1 MVAGPVLFLVIGLA
15 LVFIILS
22 TSVLKIHPFLSLLL
36 AALGVGIAVNMPVKQ
51 VVETI
56 STGFGSLMGYIGLVV
71 VLGTIIGVVLEKSG
85 AAHRIADLVLKALG
99 PQKPALSMSV
109 IGLVVGIPVFCD
121 SGFIILSGINRALAS
136 RSKVAKGTLSISL
149 ASGLYTSHTLI
160 PPTPGPIAA
169 AGNLGAA
176 NYLGTVI
183 LVGLAISV
191 PVVLVAYAY
200 ANWIGRKF
208 DGSRTAALPVAAPAA
223 SQQVAAPGLL
233 RSLAPILVPIVLI
246 SLASLVPFLPLPE
259 AWGAAL
265 GFLGLP
271 LVALLIGVFLCVFLL
286 PKWDSAYVSGWVGE
300 GILQAGP
307 ILILTG
313 AGGAFGAVLKATPI
327 SELVSHWI
335 TTGQHTGGYILVIS
349 FLIAAILKTSQGST
363 TSALV
368 ITSSMLSP
376 LMSTIGFASPLE
388 LSLLVMA
395 IGSGSMVVSH
405 ANDSFFWVV
414 TQFSGMPVKE
424 AYRGFTI
431 VTLLQGLTGLLVTLL
446 LFYLLV

>member
-1 MVAGPVLFLVIGLA
+1 MVEGPVLFLVIGLA
-15 LVFIILS
+15 LAFIILG
-22 TSVLKIHPFLSLLL
+22 TAVLKLHPFLTLLL
-36 AALGVGIAVNMPVKQ
+36 AALGVGIAVNMPAKQ

-56 STGFGSLMGYIGLVV
+56 SSGFGSLMGYIGLVV
-71 VLGTIIGVVLEKSG
+71 VLGSIIGVVLEKSG
-85 AAHRIADLVLKALG
+85 AAHRIADLVLRALG
-99 PQKPALSMSV
+99 PQRPALAMSL

-121 SGFIILSGINRALAS
+121 SGFIILSGINRALAARS
-136 RSKVAKGTLSISL
+136 RVSKGALTISL

-191 PVVLVAYAY
+191 PVGLVAYAY
-200 ANWIGRKF
+200 ANWIGR
-208 DGSRTAALPVAAPAA
+208 SATANFTEEPLPAVPAA
-223 SQQVAAPGLL
+223 DQPVGSPSLL
-233 RSLAPILVPIVLI
+233 TALAPILVPLALI
-246 SLASLVPFLPLPE
+246 SLASVVPFLALP
-259 AWGAAL
+259 APWAAAIN
-265 GFLGLP
+265 FLGLP
-271 LVALLIGVFLCVFLL
+271 LVALLIGVFLCAFLL
-286 PKWDSAYVSGWVGE
+286 PKWESTYVSGWVGE
-300 GILQAGP
+300 GIQQAGP

-313 AGGAFGAVLKATPI
+313 AGGAFGAVLKATPV
-327 SELVSHWI
+327 SELVSQWI
-335 TTGQHTGGYILVIS
+335 TAGQQTGGYILVIS

-368 ITSSMLSP
+368 ITSSMLAP
-376 LMSTIGFASPLE
+376 LMSTIGFETPLE

-395 IGSGSMVVSH
+395 IGSGAMVVSH

-414 TQFSGMPVKE
+414 TQFSGISVKE

-431 VTLLQGLTGLLVTLL
+431 VTLLQGLTGLLVTVALY
-446 LFYLLV
+446 YLLC